1 MAIPKG
7 DKEGLFTYQEYLT
20 WPDDERWELI
30 DGIAYDI
37 SPAPARR
44 HQGMLAEIAADFI
57 LHFRTRSCS
66 VYTAPF
72 DVVFPA
78 DQDQQ
83 DTIDTVVQPDL
94 VVVCDAAKL
103 TPQGCTGAPD
113 FVLEI
118 LSPASAFK
126 DMEDKLHLYQRQ
138 GVREY
143 WIVNPAND
151 TLLVYT
157 SAPATEGD
165 APSTV
170 YRKPVLHTP
179 GDLVAPRIFPDLEI
193 DLTRLFD
200 RDRPTA

>member
-44 HQGMLAEIAADFI
+44 HQGI
-57 LHFRTRSCS
+57 LVYMTQAFANHFSEKPCN
-66 VYTAPF
+66 VYVAPF

-94 VVVCDAAKL
+94 VVVCDTAKL
-103 TPQGCTGAPD
+103 TPQGCTGTPD

-118 LSPASAFK
+118 LSPATAFK

-193 DLTRLFD
+193 DLTRIFD